1 MKSKVKSA
9 GIEGCSLSG
18 IFVPILTPFLPDGSV
33 DETSLR
39 RLVNYVVNN
48 GIHGIWAAGTT
59 GEFASLDE
67 DARRLVVET
76 VVDEAAGRVP
86 VIGNISAPATRGAI
100 AAARGLRDCPMDGI
114 AATPPYYFSNEQ
126 DELKEHYRAIADQS
140 SIPLWVYNIPSHVK
154 VSVEPDSIVSLA
166 EDGTVIGVKDSSGQG
181 EAFAQL
187 VMLSRK
193 RGVSLC
199 RFVGSTWRI
208 TMTGIGVDGIIP
220 GIANLIPRD
229 ISSAWEFSRSGD
241 EAAASQSHDQVLSA
255 IRITKL
261 GGGGLAGVLSGL
273 KSALKVLGVIEHDTI
288 SVPLRPLGL
297 SEMNQIPLLLDEIGI
312 SKGSL

>member
-1 MKSKVKSA
+1 M
-9 GIEGCSLSG
+9 
-18 IFVPILTPFLPDGSV
+18 PDGTV
-33 DETSLR
+33 DENSLR
-39 RLVNYVVNN
+39 RLVNYVINN

-67 DARRLVVET
+67 DSRRLVVET

-86 VIGNISAPATRGAI
+86 VIGNISAPCTRGAI

-140 SIPLWVYNIPSHVK
+140 PIPLWVYNIPSHVK
-154 VSVEPDSIVSLA
+154 VSVEPDSIISLA
-166 EDGTVIGVKDSSGQG
+166 EDGAVVGVKDSSGAG

-193 RGVSLC
+193 KGVSLC

-220 GIANLIPRD
+220 GIGNLIPRY
-229 ISSAWEFSRSGD
+229 ISSAWDAAQSGD
-241 EAAASQSHDQVLSA
+241 EAAASQAHDQVLSA
-255 IRITKL
+255 IRVMRL
-261 GGGGLAGVLSGL
+261 GGAGSAGVYSGL
-273 KSALKVLGVIEHDTI
+273 KSALKILGVIDHNTI
-288 SVPLRPLGL
+288 SVPFRPLGP

-312 SKGSL
+312 SRGSL